1 MSANTVKLVIT
12 AKTDKKWL
20 DKIAALSPRLQF
32 TDATELARAELRYQR
47 FGEGVPSQEAMN
59 KLLAEAEILY
69 CMYVPYKLLS
79 RAPRLRWLHTFSTG
93 LEHLDGTGVLDS
105 SFIVTNARGVPAIPI
120 AEHTIM
126 FMLMFTKNML
136 KVMANHQKKLGK
148 RTQPSS
154 LEGKTVGVVGLG
166 SIGSEVARLA
176 RAFQMR
182 VLATRRSAT
191 SRQEGVDGVDI
202 VYPPRELKTLIA
214 ESDFVVVALPV
225 TPETRKIIGEAE
237 LKVMKPTAY
246 LINVSRGA
254 IVDEAALIAALR
266 QGQIAGA
273 GLDVTETEPLPPES
287 PLWDLPNVI
296 LTPHESGATADYND
310 RGAKLFYENLKRY
323 LDGQPL
329 LNVVDKTK
337 GY

>member
-1 MSANTVKLVIT
+1 MSANAVKLVIT

-32 TDATELARAELRYQR
+32 SDATELARAELRYQR
-47 FGEGVPSQEAMN
+47 FGEGSPSQEAMD

-79 RAPRLRWLHTFSTG
+79 RAPQLRWLHTFSTG
-93 LEHLDGTGVLDS
+93 LEHLDGTGVLES
-105 SFIVTNARGVPAIPI
+105 SFTVTNARGVPAIPI
-120 AEHTIM
+120 AEHTLM
-126 FMLMFTKNML
+126 FMLMFAKNML
-136 KVMANHQKKLGK
+136 KVMANHQKKRGK

-154 LEGKTVGVVGLG
+154 LEGMTLGIVGLG

-176 RAFQMR
+176 RAFRMR
-182 VLATRRSAT
+182 VLATRRGAT

-202 VYPPRELKTLIA
+202 LYPPQELKTLMA
-214 ESDFVVVALPV
+214 DSDFVILSLPV
-225 TPETRKIIGEAE
+225 TSETRKIIGAAE
-237 LKVMKPTAY
+237 LRAMKPTSY

-310 RGAKLFYENLKRY
+310 RGARFFYENLKRY
-323 LDGQPL
+323 LEGKPL
-329 LNVVDKTK
+329 LNIVDKKK

>member
-1 MSANTVKLVIT
+1 MSADTVKLVIT

-20 DKIAALSPRLQF
+20 DKMAALSTRLQV

-47 FGEGVPSQEAMN
+47 FGEGVPSPEAMD
-59 KLLAEAEILY
+59 KLLAEAEVLF

-105 SFIVTNARGVPAIPI
+105 SFLVTNARGVPAIPI
-120 AEHTIM
+120 AEHTFM

-154 LEGKTVGVVGLG
+154 LEGKTVGIVGLG

-176 RAFQMR
+176 KAFRMR
-182 VLATRRSAT
+182 VVATRRSAT
-191 SRQEGVDGVDI
+191 SWQEGIDGVD
-202 VYPPRELKTLIA
+202 VLYPPQQLKSLLA
-214 ESDFVVVALPV
+214 ESDFVVLALPV

-237 LKVMKPTAY
+237 LRVMKPTSY

-254 IVDEAALIAALR
+254 IVDEAALIASLR

-296 LTPHESGATADYND
+296 LTPHESGATADYNE